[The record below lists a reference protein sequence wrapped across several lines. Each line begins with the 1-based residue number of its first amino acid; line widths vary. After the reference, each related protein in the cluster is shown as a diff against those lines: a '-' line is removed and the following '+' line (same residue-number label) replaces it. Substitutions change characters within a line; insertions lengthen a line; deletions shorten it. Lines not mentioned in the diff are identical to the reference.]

1 MKKGMDMEKNRMK
14 RWFVTGSMIL
24 IILAAAYMLSQSLHD
39 NSNLPGNLLGD
50 AWLRTAA
57 SGRGIWTGSGYDGK
71 NKKEKDEKGRA
82 FPCGLKTICFAC

>member
-39 NSNLPGNLLGD
+39 NSE
-50 AWLRTAA
+50 TY
-57 SGRGIWTGSGYDGK
+57 RGICWGMLGYELLLLAGGYGLAAAMMGK
-71 NKKEKDEKGRA
+71 IKKRQMRRDVLFHVG
-82 FPCGLKTICFAC
+82 